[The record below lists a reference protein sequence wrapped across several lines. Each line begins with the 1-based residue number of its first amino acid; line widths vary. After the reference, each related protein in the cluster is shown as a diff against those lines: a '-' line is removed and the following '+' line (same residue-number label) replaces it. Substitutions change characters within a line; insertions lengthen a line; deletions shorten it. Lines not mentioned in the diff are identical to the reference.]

1 MYMRHTFDFSTIEN
15 QLTGEA
21 INEDFFDDF
30 GDSIIN
36 KDNSRRVVDD
46 NAAIVYSQRMI
57 LTLTLHHSL
66 SCRHGIE
73 EFVERID
80 IIVNNC
86 RAIESASIIKLRLQ
100 NQKDKN
106 DERPEFE
113 YGDFPKEKDYLYKY
127 ASQGGGLNSIYPF
140 ICMFFTISYEPVDK
154 IDYRS
159 FVKHWERM
167 MDDLGNKLPICTAVG
182 VGQTSGDSVS
192 LMLVSEDTSKHSD
205 AHLSAFGITKP
216 SDYSNAYK
224 LLYDDDSV
232 VSEEN
237 VALETYKAK
246 FNVRN
251 FVSKIKHHIAMDPTS
266 PMDVTFKTSSWI
278 AENTLLVK
286 LNVEP
291 LKFDVIDVKFL
302 YTILR
307 NYFFNLIPDILRKNC
322 AIGVAVTSEAGWHGE
337 NNKSA
342 EFGRPPGQI
351 TAATGTQLSNVARPE
366 NVLLYNNGKEY
377 KTNRFVEIEYQKNDA
392 RCYVLIPCKNGYL
405 TKNWEDLSLAY
416 SSVLKDA

>member
-30 GDSIIN
+30 SNSIIN
-36 KDNSRRVVDD
+36 KDNSRQVVDD
-46 NAAIVYSQRMI
+46 NAAIVYSKRMI
-57 LTLTLHHSL
+57 LTLMLHHSL
-66 SCRHGIE
+66 SCRHSIE

-80 IIVNNC
+80 TIVNNC
-86 RAIESASIIKLRLQ
+86 HAIESASIIKLRLR
-100 NQKDKN
+100 NLKDKN

-113 YGDFPKEKDYLYKY
+113 YRDFPKEKDYLYKY
-127 ASQGGGLNSIYPF
+127 ASRSSELNGIYPL
-140 ICMFFTISYEPVDK
+140 ICCMFFTISYEPVDK

-159 FVKHWERM
+159 FVKYWEKM
-167 MDDLGNKLPICTAVG
+167 MDDLGNKLPICTAVE
-182 VGQTSGDSVS
+182 GQTSSDSVF
-192 LMLVSEDTSKHSD
+192 LTLVSEDTSKHLD
-205 AHLSAFGITKP
+205 VHLSVFGTTKP
-216 SDYSNAYK
+216 SGYADAYK

-232 VSEEN
+232 ASEEN

-251 FVSKIKHHIAMDPTS
+251 FVSKIKHRIAKDSTS

-322 AIGVAVTSEAGWHGE
+322 AIGVAVTSEAGWYGE

-342 EFGRPPGQI
+342 EFGRPPGPI

-377 KTNRFVEIEYQKNDA
+377 KTNRFVEI
-392 RCYVLIPCKNGYL
+392 
-405 TKNWEDLSLAY
+405 
-416 SSVLKDA
+416 

>member
-1 MYMRHTFDFSTIEN
+1 
-15 QLTGEA
+15 
-21 INEDFFDDF
+21 
-30 GDSIIN
+30 
-36 KDNSRRVVDD
+36 
-46 NAAIVYSQRMI
+46 
-57 LTLTLHHSL
+57 
-66 SCRHGIE
+66 
-73 EFVERID
+73 
-80 IIVNNC
+80 
-86 RAIESASIIKLRLQ
+86 
-100 NQKDKN
+100 
-106 DERPEFE
+106 
-113 YGDFPKEKDYLYKY
+113 
-127 ASQGGGLNSIYPF
+127 
-140 ICMFFTISYEPVDK
+140 MFFTISYEPVDK

-159 FVKHWERM
+159 FVRHWEKM
-167 MDDLGNKLPICTAVG
+167 MDDLGNKLPICTAVE
-182 VGQTSGDSVS
+182 VGKTSGDSVS
-192 LMLVSEDTSKHSD
+192 LVLVSEDTSKHSD
-205 AHLSAFGITKP
+205 AHLSAFGTTKP
-216 SDYSNAYK
+216 SDYADAYK
-224 LLYDDDSV
+224 LLYDDDSA
-232 VSEEN
+232 VSAET
-237 VALETYKAK
+237 VALEPYKAK

-322 AIGVAVTSEAGWHGE
+322 AIGVAVTSEAGWYGE

-342 EFGRPPGQI
+342 EFGRPPGPI
-351 TAATGTQLSNVARPE
+351 TAETGTQLSNVARPE

-377 KTNRFVEIEYQKNDA
+377 KTNRFVEIWYQKNDA

>member
-1 MYMRHTFDFSTIEN
+1 MYMRRTFDFSTIEN

-30 GDSIIN
+30 SNSIIN

-57 LTLTLHHSL
+57 LTLMLHHSS
-66 SCRHGIE
+66 SCRHSIE

-80 IIVNNC
+80 TIVNNC

-127 ASQGGGLNSIYPF
+127 ASQGGELNSIYPF
-140 ICMFFTISYEPVDK
+140 ICIFFTISYEPVDK

-159 FVKHWERM
+159 FVKHWEKM
-167 MDDLGNKLPICTAVG
+167 MDTLGNKLPICTAAEI
-182 VGQTSGDSVS
+182 GQTSGDSVF
-192 LMLVSEDTSKHSD
+192 LMLVSEDTNKHLD
-205 AHLSAFGITKP
+205 AHLSAFGTTKP
-216 SDYSNAYK
+216 SDYADAYK

-251 FVSKIKHHIAMDPTS
+251 FVSKIKNHIAMDPTS

-286 LNVEP
+286 LNLEP

-322 AIGVAVTSEAGWHGE
+322 AIGVAVTSEAGWYGE

-342 EFGRPPGQI
+342 EFGRPPGPI
-351 TAATGTQLSNVARPE
+351 TAATGTQISNIARPE

-377 KTNRFVEIEYQKNDA
+377 KTNRFVEIEYKKNNA
-392 RCYVLIPCKNGYL
+392 RCYVLIPSKNGYL
-405 TKNWEDLSLAY
+405 TKNWENLSLKY
-416 SSVLKDA
+416 PDLMKDA